1 MWGYRVAVAL
11 VTGSSRGIGLA
22 AAVELARE
30 GFDVALAAR
39 TLHPGQGRDDGDF
52 HPGRAIEGS
61 LEEAARAVESHGVR
75 AFPVR
80 LDLLD
85 AGTVDQCVPAVLAEF
100 GRLDVLVNN
109 ATLHAGSNTR
119 IAELTRQQVED
130 FAQAAFVAPL
140 LLTQRALAAMAAQGG
155 GRIINVASAAGLNDP
170 PAPPG
175 EGGWGVLYGMAKA
188 GQYRIA
194 GLVRAEYPD
203 SGITCFSL
211 SPGFVKTPVIARLP
225 VFESTAE
232 GVPASVPGRVIA
244 WLASAAE
251 AVQYSREF
259 IEVPE
264 FARAHHL
271 AGA

>member
-1 MWGYRVAVAL
+1 MAVAL
-11 VTGSSRGIGLA
+11 VTGASRGIGLA
-22 AAVELARE
+22 TAVELARR

-39 TLHPGQGRDDGDF
+39 TLHRGQGRDDGDF
-52 HPGRAIEGS
+52 NPGRAIEGS

-80 LDLLD
+80 LDLVD
-85 AGTVDQCVPAVLAEF
+85 PESVDQCVPTVLAEF

-119 IAELTRQQVED
+119 IADLTRGQVED

-140 LLTQRALAAMAAQGG
+140 LLVKAALAAMAAQGG

-203 SGITCFSL
+203 SGIACFSL
-211 SPGFVKTPVIARLP
+211 SPGFVKTPVISKLP

-244 WLASAAE
+244 WLASADE

-259 IEVPE
+259 IDVPA
-264 FARAHHL
+264 FARQHRL
-271 AGA
+271 AEA